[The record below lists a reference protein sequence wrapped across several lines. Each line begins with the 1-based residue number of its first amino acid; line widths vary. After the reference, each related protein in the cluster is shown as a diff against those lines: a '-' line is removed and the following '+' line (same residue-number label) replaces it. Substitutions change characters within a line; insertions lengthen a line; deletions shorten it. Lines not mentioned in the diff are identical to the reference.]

1 MTLLLDDFSA
11 EPPASAAAW
20 KLFTDRVMG
29 GVSTGDAAVEIVHG
43 RRALRMRGLV
53 SLERNG
59 GFVQMARALGA
70 PGAAERDASA
80 YAGIALTVCGSPG
93 RYFVHLR
100 TLDTRVP
107 WQYYSAP
114 LPVSETWTEVRL
126 DWAAFTPQALVT
138 PLDTSRLL
146 RIGVVAGFS
155 EFAADVSVEQV
166 AFFR

>member
-1 MTLLLDDFSA
+1 MTLLLDDFA
-11 EPPASAAAW
+11 ADPPASVAAW

-29 GVSTGDAAVEIVHG
+29 GVSTGAVAMEIVHG
-43 RRALRMRGLV
+43 RRALRMRGLI

-59 GFVQMARALGA
+59 GFVQMARALGV

-80 YAGIALTVCGSPG
+80 YTGIALTVYGAPG

-100 TLDTRVP
+100 TLDTRMP

-114 LPVSETWTEVRL
+114 LPVSGTWTEVRL
-126 DWAAFTPQALVT
+126 DWAAFTPHALVT
-138 PLDTSRLL
+138 PMDISRLL
-146 RIGVVAGFS
+146 RLGVVAGFS
-155 EFAADVSVEQV
+155 AFAADIALSHL